1 MFSRFILVV
10 ACVGAVL
17 VFMNEEYATV
27 LHTGCFWHPCGHS
40 IGQKQAKGR
49 EDFFWFSFKA
59 SHSIMMGEG
68 MAGCMVTGVRSEG
81 SSQGMD
87 QDAEI
92 GDRTRD
98 AENP

>member
-1 MFSRFILVV
+1 MVQFQ
-10 ACVGAVL
+10 
-17 VFMNEEYATV
+17 
-27 LHTGCFWHPCGHS
+27 S
-40 IGQKQAKGR
+40 ISLYH
-49 EDFFWFSFKA
+49 D
-59 SHSIMMGEG
+59 GEG